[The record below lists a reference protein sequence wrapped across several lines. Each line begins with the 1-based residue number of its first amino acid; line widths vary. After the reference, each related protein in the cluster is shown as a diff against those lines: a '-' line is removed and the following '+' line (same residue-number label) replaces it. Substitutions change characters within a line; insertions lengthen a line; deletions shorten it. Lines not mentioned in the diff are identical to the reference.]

1 MTKSGSKIEKL
12 ASEKYEAYAPVFGD
26 GLDAFTDEI
35 LRGFCMTCA
44 QIEVL
49 NEEIADEGLVM
60 ETEKGRK
67 ENPKLNIVHK
77 RETDKARAATY
88 LRRILVN
95 TGSDEPSM
103 ADDWS

>member
-1 MTKSGSKIEKL
+1 MNTTARIAEL
-12 ASEKYEAYAPVFGD
+12 AEEKYASYKPVFGE

-44 QIEVL
+44 QIDVM
-49 NEEIADEGLVM
+49 NAEIDDEGLVVL
-60 ETEKGRK
+60 TEKGWK

-88 LRRILVN
+88 LRRVLVDN
-95 TGSDEPSM
+95 GSDEPSM

>member
-1 MTKSGSKIEKL
+1 MARTQTKIERL
-12 ASEKYEAYAPVFGD
+12 ADRRYSEYAPVFNN
-26 GLDAFTDEI
+26 LDKFTDEI
-35 LRGFCMTCA
+35 LRGFRMTCA

-49 NEEIADEGLVM
+49 NVEIAREGLVI
-60 ETEKGRK
+60 ETGKGPK

-88 LRRILVN
+88 LRRVLVDN
-95 TGSDEPSM
+95 GSDEPSM

>member
-1 MTKSGSKIEKL
+1 MNTSTKVEKL
-12 ASEKYEAYAPVFGD
+12 AAQKYEEYAPVFGD
-26 GLDAFTDEI
+26 RLDAFTNEI

-49 NEEIADEGLVM
+49 NEEIASEGLVV
-60 ETEKGRK
+60 ETEKGPK

-88 LRRILVN
+88 LRRVLVDN
-95 TGSDEPSM
+95 GSDEPSM

>member
-1 MTKSGSKIEKL
+1 MTSTQTRIEEL
-12 ASEKYEAYAPVFGD
+12 AAEKYEKYAPVFGG

-35 LRGFCMTCA
+35 LKGFCMTCA
-44 QIEVL
+44 QIEAL
-49 NEEIADEGLVM
+49 NEEIAVDGLVIM
-60 ETEKGRK
+60 TEKGLK

-88 LRRILVN
+88 LRRVLVDN
-95 TGSDEPSM
+95 GSDEPSM